1 MQICLIR
8 AITVMLA
15 IFWLTACQSTL
26 NLQSAKEIKKLAE
39 QIQKNPHDVAVIAE
53 GINKSQQSINQ
64 DMAKIQR
71 LFGDLDAIIEQV
83 WGKSNKELPSNTRYV
98 KYSNDYEAR
107 AIVDFV
113 QGSVT
118 IETIATKNIK
128 PKLSQAIFETLLT
141 SDDPSQTDI
150 FSSQSPTLS
159 GEPFLYP
166 QVRDQD
172 GQVVRYEWRAKR
184 YASYLVAN
192 NLTTSQQ
199 NGRKMTQVT
208 FNLVTDHKHL
218 RHLKYSDSVL
228 ASAKKYNISAA
239 LIYAVI
245 ETESAFNPYA
255 VSHANAYGL
264 MQVVPAT
271 AGRDVYKLE
280 KNRAG
285 QPTKS
290 TLMSPQQNID
300 IGTAYLKILNTRYL
314 AGVKHQLSR
323 EYTIISAY
331 NGGAGNVFKT
341 YHPNRTTA
349 VKKINQQSPA
359 NVYKQLRYDHP
370 RDESRRYL
378 EKVTKAKQKYL

>member
-1 MQICLIR
+1 MF
-8 AITVMLA
+8 V
-15 IFWLTACQSTL
+15 FLTACQSTL
-26 NLQSAKEIKKLAE
+26 KLESAKELKKLSKT
-39 QIQKNPHDVAVIAE
+39 IQQNPSDVAVIVN
-53 GINKSQQSINQ
+53 GIKKSQKALSQ
-64 DMAKIQR
+64 DRAKIQR
-71 LFGDLDAIIEQV
+71 LFDDLEAIISQV
-83 WGKSNKELPSNTRYV
+83 WGKSNEALPSNTRYV

-113 QGSVT
+113 QGLVT
-118 IETIATKNIK
+118 IETIATDNVNA
-128 PKLSQAIFETLLT
+128 KLSQAIFETLLT
-141 SDDPSQTDI
+141 SNDPTQTDI
-150 FSSQSPTLS
+150 FSSKSPSLS

-166 QVRDQD
+166 QVRDQE
-172 GQVVRYEWRAKR
+172 GQLVRYAWRAKR
-184 YASYLVAN
+184 YASYLMTN
-192 NLTTSQQ
+192 KLTTFKQ
-199 NGRKMTQVT
+199 GGKKVTQVT
-208 FNLVTDHKHL
+208 FNLVRDHKHL
-218 RHLKYSDSVL
+218 RHLKYSDFVL
-228 ASAKKYNISAA
+228 ASAKKHNISPA

-280 KNRAG
+280 KKRAG
-285 QPTKS
+285 QPTKAV
-290 TLMSPQQNID
+290 LMSPQQNID

-314 AGVKHQLSR
+314 VGVKHQQSR
-323 EYTIISAY
+323 EYTMISAY

-341 YHPNRTTA
+341 YHQNRTTA

-359 NVYKQLRYDHP
+359 NVYKRLRYEHP